1 MLEQFNPCD
10 DAAPGG
16 IRITQETRYGRIVH
30 CIEDNH
36 LFSEKVPRDELA
48 VVVHPI
54 PCHTDGCRIHQDIAL
69 HIAQLF
75 VGYCSAA
82 ELAGQRL
89 RPPGSAPHDSGV
101 RAVRESGVAR
111 ESLFIASKVKPE
123 HLRYDDV
130 LKSCEGSLR
139 RLGMDY
145 LDLYLIH
152 WPGGNMR
159 LTYTFRALNELVTDG
174 KVRHLGVSNFDLR
187 LLKASEEAS
196 DTPLVTNQVP
206 YSVSDRTYARN
217 GVLDY
222 CRERHIVL
230 TAYSPMDQGHFRPNK
245 AVRAVAVAHSATP
258 HQIALAWLVAQPL
271 VITIPMSLDPE
282 HQSQNLA
289 AIDIKLTEDEMA
301 QLA

>member
-1 MLEQFNPCD
+1 MIYETAGGVRLPKIGFGTWNIGGGSFANRAQ
-10 DAAPGG
+10 DARG
-16 IRITQETRYGRIVH
+16 
-30 CIEDNH
+30 
-36 LFSEKVPRDELA
+36 LA
-48 VVVHPI
+48 
-54 PCHTDGCRIHQDIAL
+54 AL
-69 HIAQLF
+69 RSALDL
-75 VGYCSAA
+75 GYTHFDTA
-82 ELAGQRL
+82 ELYGAGHTEEL
-89 RPPGSAPHDSGV
+89 LG

-159 LTYTFRALNELVTDG
+159 LTYTFRALNKLVTDG

-196 DTPLVTNQVP
+196 ETPLVTNQVP

-245 AVRAVAVAHSATP
+245 AVRAVAEAHSATP